1 MGENRQGVGGE
12 AGLNPRAAAQSPIER
27 TVKDAQDND
36 MKRLAI
42 FAHYD
47 GNDEIQPYILFHV
60 RALREVCDEVIFV
73 STARLSAGETG
84 KIRPHCAAVLL
95 RENIGYDFGMWK
107 HALQGIDV
115 NAWDELV
122 LTNSSVFGPLFP
134 LRESFDTM
142 AGDPCDFWGMTGN
155 HEIAWHLQSYFLAFR
170 RRVLHSASFAQF
182 WRSVQPHPDKSATI
196 RNYEVGLTGFL
207 EKHGF
212 RAGQLIDLERLRA
225 FRIRR
230 MLLGRSRR
238 NPVIYYPVQVIRC
251 GMPYLKVA
259 HFRTNPRNLRLD
271 KLCRTVEH
279 CGYDKELLRMGDR

>member
-1 MGENRQGVGGE
+1 
-12 AGLNPRAAAQSPIER
+12 
-27 TVKDAQDND
+27 

-47 GNDEIQPYILFHV
+47 NSDEIQPYIVFHV

-73 STARLSAGETG
+73 STARLSDIETS
-84 KIRPHCAAVLL
+84 KMRKHCANIILK
-95 RENIGYDFGMWK
+95 ENVGYDFGMWK
-107 HALQGIDV
+107 HAFEGIDV

-122 LTNSSVFGPLFP
+122 LTNSSVFGPIFP

-142 AGDPCDFWGMTGN
+142 AGDPCDFWGMTGSC
-155 HEIAWHLQSYFLAFR
+155 EIAWHLQSYFLVFR
-170 RRVLHSASFAQF
+170 RHVLHSPVFAQF
-182 WRSVQPHPDKSATI
+182 WRSVLPHEDKSVII
-196 RNYEVGLTGFL
+196 RNHEVGLTGLL

-212 RAGQLIDLERLRA
+212 RAGQLTDLERLRA

-238 NPVIYYPVQVIRC
+238 NPVIFYPVQVIRC

-259 HFRTNPRNLRLD
+259 HFRDNPRNLRLD
-271 KLCRTVEH
+271 KLCCAVER
-279 CGYDKELLRMGDR
+279 CGYDRALLRVRSISLPTGP